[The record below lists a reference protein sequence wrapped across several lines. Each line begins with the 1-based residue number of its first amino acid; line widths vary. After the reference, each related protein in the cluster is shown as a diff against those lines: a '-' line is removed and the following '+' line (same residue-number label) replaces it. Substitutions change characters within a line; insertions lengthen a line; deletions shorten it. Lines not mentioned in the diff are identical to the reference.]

1 MTHQEIINKAKTLLG
16 AVVDGI
22 EDPVWTPEAFATW
35 CQEGSD
41 AIVFNVK
48 NDLLKFLYTVSSTI
62 VGPGEQILDNDFLK
76 LVKVTRANKKCTVKD
91 IATTNSLFTP
101 SVEFPTVCR
110 KGNKLIIEPT
120 EPAAVEVLYI
130 RKPVFVLDENSE
142 LPLDWQN
149 SVVDYICMKAL
160 ETDKQ
165 YEQAKYYFGLFNSKI
180 EKINEG

>member
-22 EDPVWTPEAFATW
+22 EDPVWTSEAFAIW

-41 AIVFNVK
+41 ELVFKVRD
-48 NDLLKFLYTVSSTI
+48 DLLEFLYTISSTI
-62 VGPGEQILDNDFLK
+62 VGPGEQILDNNFLK
-76 LVKVTRANKKCTVKD
+76 LVKVTRANKKCTIKD

-101 SVEFPTVCR
+101 SVEFPTVYR
-110 KGNKLIIEPT
+110 KENKLIIEPT
-120 EPAAVEVLYI
+120 ETATVEVIYI
-130 RKPVFVLDENSE
+130 RKPTFVLDGNSE

-149 SVVDYICMKAL
+149 NIVNYICMKAL

-165 YEQAKYYFGLFNSKI
+165 YEQAGYYSKLFNSKI
-180 EKINEG
+180 ERINEG